1 LKNNQNLHRMNCMV
15 EELEYKLIQYQEN
28 ERRETEVNNLYNQRT
43 TTSVEF
49 SKESLFNKLLKQM
62 NKKFN
67 SKRYKTPRKNK
78 LSKD

>member
-1 LKNNQNLHRMNCMV
+1 MKNNQNLHRMNCMV
-15 EELEYKLIQYQEN
+15 DELEYKLIQYQEN

-67 SKRYKTPRKNK
+67 SKKYKTPRKNK